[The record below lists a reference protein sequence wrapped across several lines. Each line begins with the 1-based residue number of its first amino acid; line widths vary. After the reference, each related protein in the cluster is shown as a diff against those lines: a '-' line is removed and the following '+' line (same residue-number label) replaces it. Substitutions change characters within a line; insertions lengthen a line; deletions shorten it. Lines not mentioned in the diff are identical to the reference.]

1 MLIKTSQD
9 TEERPR
15 QSHRS
20 IVIYISRLLWGRNL
34 MKVDNPISIW
44 DKHPVRKKS
53 EFVLTCLRSAHTL
66 RERCISKVTGVDTCQ
81 EKPRSATNI
90 HLNWTSCAQ
99 AQVPIRSA
107 AEVNIAIIFRTL
119 SCACDIKLCMWNGIL
134 HEQQVLLQEFLWS
147 SQLYRRMSK
156 SGKVWKL
163 SFNAAVAHHVSIVCV
178 TRARYW
184 EFAWE
189 LHSEL
194 CWVLPSDESTD
205 SLHSWILPYKN
216 CNADEIID

>member
-20 IVIYISRLLWGRNL
+20 TVIYISLLLWGRNL

-66 RERCISKVTGVDTCQ
+66 WERCVSKVTGVDTLPK
-81 EKPRSATNI
+81 KPRSATNI

-99 AQVPIRSA
+99 AHVPIIRSA
-107 AEVNIAIIFRTL
+107 AEVDIAIIRLRTL
-119 SCACDIKLCMWNGIL
+119 SCACEMAFCMNNKYSCKGSC
-134 HEQQVLLQEFLWS
+134 HHPS
-147 SQLYRRMSK
+147 LYRRMSK

-163 SFNAAVAHHVSIVCV
+163 SFNAVVAHHVRIICV

-194 CWVLPSDESTD
+194 CWVFPSNESTD
-205 SLHSWILPYKN
+205 SL
-216 CNADEIID
+216 